1 MSTGGVLLS
10 TRMVPCRTKFHGF
23 EDLFILFS
31 REKRSTPTPQ
41 LDLAL
46 EADGWGV
53 SGPSTVRVNGSQGIF
68 DAVSFTARSGD
79 RFSSG

>member
-1 MSTGGVLLS
+1 
-10 TRMVPCRTKFHGF
+10 MVPCRTKFHGF

-68 DAVSFTARSGD
+68 DTPFSAT
-79 RFSSG
+79 RFRLGVALSTHTLNC